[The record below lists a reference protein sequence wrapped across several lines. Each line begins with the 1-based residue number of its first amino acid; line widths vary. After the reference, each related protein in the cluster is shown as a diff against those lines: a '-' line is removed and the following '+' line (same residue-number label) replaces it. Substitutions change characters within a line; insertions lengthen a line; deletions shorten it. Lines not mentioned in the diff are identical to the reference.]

1 MLPSLLIQDSAGN
14 KLPVTWCPS
23 ALGLYAFREHDEEG
37 QGVEDPGK
45 TALPAQEP
53 VSRKEG
59 VGAMEESNR
68 RVELRAQVV
77 MGK

>member
-1 MLPSLLIQDSAGN
+1 MD
-14 KLPVTWCPS
+14 
-23 ALGLYAFREHDEEG
+23 AFREHDEEE

-59 VGAMEESNR
+59 VGAMEESIR